1 MSTRLLIATALLAT
15 ALLAAAAPAADAPCG
30 DDIRRFC
37 EGKSPIE
44 VLSCLQGHQ
53 PDLSDACKQR
63 IDRVAA
69 DLQNAQLDCEEDAF
83 GFCRDAGP
91 GEAMA
96 TCLSKHQGKL
106 TRRCQAVF
114 DDFAR
119 REAASKDVCGSDARR
134 LCPDKKPGK
143 GDVHLCLL
151 FHGKDVSPACHK
163 ALGR

>member
-1 MSTRLLIATALLAT
+1 MSTRFLIAT
-15 ALLAAAAPAADAPCG
+15 ALLAAAALAADAPCG

-37 EGKSPIE
+37 EGKSPME
-44 VLSCLQGHQ
+44 VLSCLQAHQ

-63 IDRVAA
+63 IDRVVAG
-69 DLQNAQLDCEEDAF
+69 LQNAQLDCEEDAF
-83 GFCRDAGP
+83 GFCREAGP

-96 TCLSKHQGKL
+96 TCLSKHQGNL

-119 REAASKDVCGSDARR
+119 RETASKDVCGSEARR

-151 FHGKDVSPACHK
+151 FHGKDVSAACQK

>member
-1 MSTRLLIATALLAT
+1 MVAALF
-15 ALLAAAAPAADAPCG
+15 AAAAPAADAPCG

-37 EGKSPIE
+37 EGKSPLE

-63 IDRVAA
+63 IDHVVAS
-69 DLQNAQLDCEEDAF
+69 LQNAQLDCEEDAF
-83 GFCRDAGP
+83 GFCREAGQ
-91 GEAMA
+91 GEAMVS
-96 TCLSKHQGKL
+96 CLSKHQGKL

-114 DDFAR
+114 DEFAH
-119 REAASKDVCGSDARR
+119 RESANKQVCAADARR

-143 GDVHLCLL
+143 GDVHVCLL
-151 FHGKDVSPACHK
+151 FHGKDVSAACQK